1 MAKGAAARAAARKQ
15 RDKWKSKRW
24 FTIRAPRHPW
34 SFRVIGETIAED
46 EEQLIGR
53 HYEMVQNELD
63 GDFSKM
69 HVKVQFRISGVV
81 GADALTEYIGHEL
94 LKDHIRR
101 QVRRDRGKI
110 DDTVDV
116 VTEDGFYIRI
126 KPLMISRHRIKGSQK
141 QQMRTLARDIILK
154 AGATSTWVD
163 FQKATLD
170 GTLEAQIREAASKIQ
185 PIRDVM
191 IRRTQLMQSGVV
203 TKDGP
208 TLEQVIDDER
218 AAQEEAENV
227 IEEIGEDEEIDIPV
241 DELPDSIIEAVAEA
255 VPGGEISEAEL
266 EKEDGETVYEVTVEK
281 DGKKIEVELSL
292 EGEVL
297 EVEEDES
304 GEFAGD
310 VDYESMTV
318 AQLKE
323 LLKEAGKPVSG
334 KKAELIERLKE

>member
-81 GADALTEYIGHEL
+81 GADALTEYIGHEF

-154 AGATSTWVD
+154 VGATSTWVD

-208 TLEQVIDDER
+208 TLEQVIEDER
-218 AAQEEAENV
+218 AAQDEADSVSEE
-227 IEEIGEDEEIDIPV
+227 IEEGEE
-241 DELPDSIIEAVAEA
+241 
-255 VPGGEISEAEL
+255 
-266 EKEDGETVYEVTVEK
+266 
-281 DGKKIEVELSL
+281 IEVESSL
-292 EGEVL
+292 EEETP
-297 EVEEDES
+297 EVEEEES
-304 GEFAGD
+304 GESVGE

-318 AQLKE
+318 VQLKE
-323 LLKEAGKPVSG
+323 LLKQAGKPVSG